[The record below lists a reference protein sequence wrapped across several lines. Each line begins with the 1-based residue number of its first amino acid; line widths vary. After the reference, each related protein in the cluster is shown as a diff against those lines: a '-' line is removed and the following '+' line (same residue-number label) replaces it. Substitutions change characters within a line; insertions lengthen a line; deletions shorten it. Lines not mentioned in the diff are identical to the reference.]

1 MAKTKLATAGGSTG
15 GREISGR
22 ALESSKNAAEAQAPI
37 WLEYLRL
44 LRAPNV
50 FTAVAD
56 VTMGYVAVTAGNVQI
71 PTLAI
76 LIAASAMLYMAG
88 MVLNDVFDVEVDR
101 KERPHRPLPSKR
113 IPMASA
119 TRLGWGLLAGG
130 IVLAIVAGAF
140 AMRDDVTGQGAL
152 FWRPGLIGI
161 GLAAAIVLY
170 DRFAKATVAGPLVMG
185 SCRLLNVLLGMSV
198 AAPFPGMSL
207 LALGYD
213 AAEWTIALGIGTYV
227 VGLTCFARTEAERPS
242 KAWLILGTVLMAVG
256 VFFLA
261 WWPRYAPFDMPLRI
275 SADYLLPGL
284 LLVISAFA
292 VFGECIRA
300 IRHPKPENVQYAVKW
315 SILALILFDATL
327 ILALGT
333 PMQAAGV
340 GALYIAALLV
350 GSAVYST

>member
-1 MAKTKLATAGGSTG
+1 MAKAKLATAGGSTG
-15 GREISGR
+15 SREGAGRT
-22 ALESSKNAAEAQAPI
+22 LESTKNAAAAQTPI

-50 FTAVAD
+50 FTAIAD

-101 KERPHRPLPSKR
+101 KERPHRPLPSER
-113 IPMASA
+113 IPLATA

-130 IVLAIVAGAF
+130 VVLSTVAGAF
-140 AMRDDVTGQGAL
+140 AMHHEVTGQGAL

-161 GLAAAIVLY
+161 LLAAAIVLY

-227 VGLTCFARTEAERPS
+227 VGLTCFARTEAENPS
-242 KAWLILGTVLMAVG
+242 RAWLILGTLVMAIG

-275 SADYLLPGL
+275 SYDYLLPGL

-300 IRHPKPENVQYAVKW
+300 IRHPKPEHVQYAVKW